1 MKKPIIYPKKTQKKP
16 QNNKSITNFDKKTTT
31 IEENN
36 ITLLKFFSLQRNTS
50 TNKVDPQRRQVA
62 NQLKHD
68 KTDPNK
74 DYRLSRFNFY
84 ESKKKKKP
92 SIKKFLKK
100 KIGKDDT
107 INKIDISSF
116 VFFSENFSKDIRNI
130 FENNFL
136 HNFKRYLMN
145 VFPSDKKNIG
155 PRQDLNISI
164 EPFNKFVHQ
173 IFKQFITK
181 YLLNTYHDLVY
192 ISQKYMIEQTKT
204 NNYSE
209 VELLSCNDKPNI
221 YLEYLPIN
229 LPESKLFYP
238 ELTKIIVRFI
248 KNFRK
253 KRRKKLEN
261 KALLLFRPN
270 NDFITY
276 INKIRLICTQ
286 LGYNLLIKEDEVNK
300 LISFEKLKLINQNYI
315 IGSLKDK
322 NKKYLQIID
331 SASTTKKWAQFLQ
344 TNDMYDLIEQE
355 EEKFYRMNKNRTQ
368 RQNSS
373 RNKYKKISK
382 SQSTINTTQDL
393 SKKLLEN
400 RIKANKSEE
409 ALSNTMLT
417 FIGHNSTDE
426 INSQENEQANN
437 SKEFV
442 IAKNYEQ
449 NILEKFNKRKNVIL
463 FVDNFE
469 ENEDNIKYLSQ
480 INSMIPNSKSPII
493 ILTNNLSLFNNTN
506 NNNTNPVIT
515 NNNFQTRYIP
525 YQIGNEGI
533 NNKENII
540 YITFLI
546 IYFISFFPKAELKKD
561 EEVED
566 NKNNNTEE
574 KNDIEINI
582 IHITDND
589 EENHEEKLNDIINN
603 NNYNYNL
610 DRIIKEINSVYID
623 TKFKIFDNN
632 VYSSFITL
640 SYIIAIKNN
649 YELDN
654 ILVYLKNLFQFMEK
668 QFKDNNIKQNALSI
682 ISLIKNKVLEEIEE
696 YQIKDDIDSNN
707 EDLGKL
713 NDICENNSFS
723 DYEYGMIYNSAE
735 NDYEN
740 KLKNYGIN
748 LGVDYNKESYFYLNE
763 FFDEHFKDKKMFNY
777 ISNKEIEERII
788 EDHKFYQSYYSSNI
802 NLNHSD
808 VIKINM
814 ILTQI
819 IFNERISS
827 EDTSKFIGTRK
838 RNNSKRN
845 NNSIKEIDPNIY
857 LQKEK
862 INLLNK
868 IFRKCNGD
876 IFTKYINAH
885 YGFKYFVEFVI
896 DNKKYFIPDKLLFF
910 NYFNDNYLMEKI
922 QSEFKIKYSEKEEE
936 DEEDDL
942 DLNDCEEEFEEEE
955 EEDY

>member
-16 QNNKSITNFDKKTTT
+16 QNNKSISNFDKKTTS

-36 ITLLKFFSLQRNTS
+36 SNLLKFFSLQINTS
-50 TNKVDPQRRQVA
+50 TNKVDPPRRQVA

-74 DYRLSRFNFY
+74 DYRLSHFNFY

-116 VFFSENFSKDIRNI
+116 VFFSEKFSKDIRNI

-145 VFPSDKKNIG
+145 VFPNDKKNIG

-393 SKKLLEN
+393 SKKLLQN
-400 RIKANKSEE
+400 RIKMNKSEE

-426 INSQENEQANN
+426 ISSQENEQANN
-437 SKEFV
+437 SKEFI

-493 ILTNNLSLFNNTN
+493 ILTNNLSLFNNSN
-506 NNNTNPVIT
+506 NNSNPVIT

-603 NNYNYNL
+603 NNYDYNL

>member
-16 QNNKSITNFDKKTTT
+16 QNNKSITNFDKKTTS

-36 ITLLKFFSLQRNTS
+36 SNLLKFFSLQINTS
-50 TNKVDPQRRQVA
+50 TNKVDPPRRQVA

-74 DYRLSRFNFY
+74 DYRLSHFNFY

-116 VFFSENFSKDIRNI
+116 VFFSEKFSKDIRNI

-145 VFPSDKKNIG
+145 VFPNDKKNIG

-181 YLLNTYHDLVY
+181 YLLNTYHNLVF

-493 ILTNNLSLFNNTN
+493 ILTNNLSLFNNSN
-506 NNNTNPVIT
+506 NNSNPVIT

-566 NKNNNTEE
+566 NKNNNTDE

-589 EENHEEKLNDIINN
+589 EENHEEKLNDIIKN
-603 NNYNYNL
+603 NNYDYNL

-763 FFDEHFKDKKMFNY
+763 FFDEHFQDKKMFNN

-922 QSEFKIKYSEKEEE
+922 QSEFKIKYSEREEE
-936 DEEDDL
+936 DEDDDL

>member
-1 MKKPIIYPKKTQKKP
+1 M
-16 QNNKSITNFDKKTTT
+16 
-31 IEENN
+31 
-36 ITLLKFFSLQRNTS
+36 
-50 TNKVDPQRRQVA
+50 
-62 NQLKHD
+62 
-68 KTDPNK
+68 
-74 DYRLSRFNFY
+74 
-84 ESKKKKKP
+84 
-92 SIKKFLKK
+92 
-100 KIGKDDT
+100 
-107 INKIDISSF
+107 
-116 VFFSENFSKDIRNI
+116 
-130 FENNFL
+130 
-136 HNFKRYLMN
+136 
-145 VFPSDKKNIG
+145 
-155 PRQDLNISI
+155 
-164 EPFNKFVHQ
+164 
-173 IFKQFITK
+173 
-181 YLLNTYHDLVY
+181 
-192 ISQKYMIEQTKT
+192 
-204 NNYSE
+204 
-209 VELLSCNDKPNI
+209 
-221 YLEYLPIN
+221 
-229 LPESKLFYP
+229 
-238 ELTKIIVRFI
+238 
-248 KNFRK
+248 
-253 KRRKKLEN
+253 
-261 KALLLFRPN
+261 
-270 NDFITY
+270 
-276 INKIRLICTQ
+276 
-286 LGYNLLIKEDEVNK
+286 
-300 LISFEKLKLINQNYI
+300 
-315 IGSLKDK
+315 
-322 NKKYLQIID
+322 
-331 SASTTKKWAQFLQ
+331 
-344 TNDMYDLIEQE
+344 
-355 EEKFYRMNKNRTQ
+355 
-368 RQNSS
+368 
-373 RNKYKKISK
+373 
-382 SQSTINTTQDL
+382 
-393 SKKLLEN
+393 
-400 RIKANKSEE
+400 
-409 ALSNTMLT
+409 
-417 FIGHNSTDE
+417 
-426 INSQENEQANN
+426 
-437 SKEFV
+437 
-442 IAKNYEQ
+442 
-449 NILEKFNKRKNVIL
+449 
-463 FVDNFE
+463 
-469 ENEDNIKYLSQ
+469 
-480 INSMIPNSKSPII
+480 
-493 ILTNNLSLFNNTN
+493 
-506 NNNTNPVIT
+506 
-515 NNNFQTRYIP
+515 
-525 YQIGNEGI
+525 
-533 NNKENII
+533 
-540 YITFLI
+540 
-546 IYFISFFPKAELKKD
+546 
-561 EEVED
+561 
-566 NKNNNTEE
+566 
-574 KNDIEINI
+574 

-603 NNYNYNL
+603 NNYDYNL

-763 FFDEHFKDKKMFNY
+763 FFDEHFKDKKMFNN

-845 NNSIKEIDPNIY
+845 NNLNKELDSNIY

>member
-16 QNNKSITNFDKKTTT
+16 QNNKSITNFDKKTTS

-36 ITLLKFFSLQRNTS
+36 SNLLKFFSLQINTS
-50 TNKVDPQRRQVA
+50 TNKVDPPRRQVA

-74 DYRLSRFNFY
+74 DYRLSHFNFY

-116 VFFSENFSKDIRNI
+116 VFFSEKFSKDIRNI

-145 VFPSDKKNIG
+145 VFPNDKKNIG

-238 ELTKIIVRFI
+238 ELTKIIVKFI

-331 SASTTKKWAQFLQ
+331 SASTTKKWARFLQ

-493 ILTNNLSLFNNTN
+493 ILTNNLSLFNNSN
-506 NNNTNPVIT
+506 NNSNPVIT

-603 NNYNYNL
+603 NNYDYNL

-763 FFDEHFKDKKMFNY
+763 FFGEHFKDKKMFNY

>member
-1 MKKPIIYPKKTQKKP
+1 MKKPINYPKKNPKKW
-16 QNNKSITNFDKKTTT
+16 QDNKNTLNSNKKTTP

-36 ITLLKFFSLQRNTS
+36 STLLNFFKPTSIHKSTS
-50 TNKVDPQRRQVA
+50 TNKEVQPRRQVI

-84 ESKKKKKP
+84 QSKKKKK
-92 SIKKFLKK
+92 SNIKNFLKK
-100 KIGKDDT
+100 MKDEDNNN
-107 INKIDISSF
+107 NKIDVSSF
-116 VFFSENFSKDIRNI
+116 IFFSEKFSKDIRNI

-136 HNFKRYLMN
+136 HNFKRYLIN
-145 VFPSDKKNIG
+145 VFPEDKKNIA

-164 EPFNKFVHQ
+164 EHFNKFVHQ

-192 ISQKYMIEQTKT
+192 ISQKYMIEQAKT

-209 VELLSCNDKPNI
+209 EELLSCNDKPNI

-229 LPESKLFYP
+229 LTESNLFYP
-238 ELTKIIVRFI
+238 QLRKIIVKFI
-248 KNFRK
+248 KNFRI

-261 KALLLFRPN
+261 KALILFRPN

-276 INKIRLICTQ
+276 ISKIRLICTQ

-322 NKKYLQIID
+322 NKKYLQIIE
-331 SASTTKKWAQFLQ
+331 SASTTKKWAKFLQ
-344 TNDMYDLIEQE
+344 ANDIYDLIEQE
-355 EEKFYRMNKNRTQ
+355 EEKFYKINRNKTQ
-368 RQNSS
+368 IQNNS

-382 SQSTINTTQDL
+382 SQSTINTTQNL
-393 SKKLLEN
+393 SKKILQN
-400 RIKANKSEE
+400 KIKTNKSEE
-409 ALSNTMLT
+409 ALSNTILT

-426 INSQENEQANN
+426 INSQGNEQANN
-437 SKEFV
+437 SKEFIV
-442 IAKNYEQ
+442 AKNYEQ

-469 ENEDNIKYLSQ
+469 ESEDNIKYLSQ

-493 ILTNNLSLFNNTN
+493 ILTNNLSLFNNSN
-506 NNNTNPVIT
+506 NNSNPAIT
-515 NNNFQTRYIP
+515 NSNFQTRYIP
-525 YQIGNEGI
+525 YQIENEGI
-533 NNKENII
+533 NNKENVI
-540 YITFLI
+540 YFTFLI

-561 EEVED
+561 EDND
-566 NKNNNTEE
+566 NKNVIDN
-574 KNDIEINI
+574 IVINI
-582 IHITDND
+582 IDDNENEN
-589 EENHEEKLNDIINN
+589 EEGLNTIS
-603 NNYNYNL
+603 NNYDYNL

-640 SYIIAIKNN
+640 SYIIAIINN

-682 ISLIKNKVLEEIEE
+682 ISLIKNKIFEEIDE
-696 YQIKDDIDSNN
+696 YQIKDDIETNN

-713 NDICENNSFS
+713 NDICESNSFS
-723 DYEYGMIYNSAE
+723 DYENGMIYNSAE
-735 NDYEN
+735 KDYEN
-740 KLKNYGIN
+740 KLMNYGIN
-748 LGVDYNKESYFYLNE
+748 VGVDYNKESYFYLNE
-763 FFDEHFKDKKMFNY
+763 FFDDYFKDKKIYNY

-788 EDHKFYQSYYSSNI
+788 EDHKFYQSYYNSNI

-819 IFNERISS
+819 IFNERISL
-827 EDTSKFIGTRK
+827 EDTSKFIGTRT
-838 RNNSKRN
+838 RNKSKKN
-845 NNSIKEIDPNIY
+845 DLNKELDSNIY
-857 LQKEK
+857 FQKEK

-885 YGFKYFVEFVI
+885 YGLKYFVEFVM
-896 DNKKYFIPDKLLFF
+896 DNKKYFIPDKILFY
-910 NYFNDNYLMEKI
+910 NYFNDYYLMEKI
-922 QSEFKIKYSEKEEE
+922 RSEYKIKYSEFEE

-942 DLNDCEEEFEEEE
+942 DLNDCDEESEEEE
-955 EEDY
+955 EN

>member
-1 MKKPIIYPKKTQKKP
+1 
-16 QNNKSITNFDKKTTT
+16 
-31 IEENN
+31 
-36 ITLLKFFSLQRNTS
+36 
-50 TNKVDPQRRQVA
+50 
-62 NQLKHD
+62 
-68 KTDPNK
+68 
-74 DYRLSRFNFY
+74 
-84 ESKKKKKP
+84 
-92 SIKKFLKK
+92 
-100 KIGKDDT
+100 
-107 INKIDISSF
+107 
-116 VFFSENFSKDIRNI
+116 
-130 FENNFL
+130 
-136 HNFKRYLMN
+136 
-145 VFPSDKKNIG
+145 
-155 PRQDLNISI
+155 
-164 EPFNKFVHQ
+164 
-173 IFKQFITK
+173 
-181 YLLNTYHDLVY
+181 
-192 ISQKYMIEQTKT
+192 
-204 NNYSE
+204 
-209 VELLSCNDKPNI
+209 
-221 YLEYLPIN
+221 
-229 LPESKLFYP
+229 
-238 ELTKIIVRFI
+238 
-248 KNFRK
+248 
-253 KRRKKLEN
+253 
-261 KALLLFRPN
+261 
-270 NDFITY
+270 
-276 INKIRLICTQ
+276 

-331 SASTTKKWAQFLQ
+331 SASTTKKWARFLQ

-493 ILTNNLSLFNNTN
+493 ILTNNLSLFNNSN
-506 NNNTNPVIT
+506 NNSNPVIT

-589 EENHEEKLNDIINN
+589 EENHEEKLNDIIKN
-603 NNYNYNL
+603 NNYDYNL
-610 DRIIKEINSVYID
+610 DRIIKEINSIYID

-763 FFDEHFKDKKMFNY
+763 FFGEHFKDKKMFNY

-845 NNSIKEIDPNIY
+845 NNLNKELDSNIY

-936 DEEDDL
+936 DEDDDL

-955 EEDY
+955 EEDF

>member
-16 QNNKSITNFDKKTTT
+16 QNNKSITNFDKKTTS

-36 ITLLKFFSLQRNTS
+36 SNLLKFFSLQINTS
-50 TNKVDPQRRQVA
+50 TNKVDPPRRQVA

-74 DYRLSRFNFY
+74 DYRLSHFNFY

-116 VFFSENFSKDIRNI
+116 VFFSEKFSKDIRNI

-136 HNFKRYLMN
+136 HNFKRYLTN

-181 YLLNTYHDLVY
+181 YLLNTYHNLVF

-493 ILTNNLSLFNNTN
+493 ILTNNLSLFNNSN
-506 NNNTNPVIT
+506 NNSNPVIT

-561 EEVED
+561 EEED
-566 NKNNNTEE
+566 SKNNNNTDE

-763 FFDEHFKDKKMFNY
+763 FFGEHFKDKKMFNY

>member
-50 TNKVDPQRRQVA
+50 TNKVDPPRRQVA

-116 VFFSENFSKDIRNI
+116 VFFGEKFSKDIRNI

-145 VFPSDKKNIG
+145 VFPNDKKNIG

-493 ILTNNLSLFNNTN
+493 ILTNNLSLFNNSN
-506 NNNTNPVIT
+506 NNSNPVIT

-589 EENHEEKLNDIINN
+589 EENHEEKLNDIIKN
-603 NNYNYNL
+603 NNYDYNL

-723 DYEYGMIYNSAE
+723 DYEYGMIYN
-735 NDYEN
+735 
-740 KLKNYGIN
+740 
-748 LGVDYNKESYFYLNE
+748 
-763 FFDEHFKDKKMFNY
+763 
-777 ISNKEIEERII
+777 
-788 EDHKFYQSYYSSNI
+788 
-802 NLNHSD
+802 
-808 VIKINM
+808 
-814 ILTQI
+814 
-819 IFNERISS
+819 
-827 EDTSKFIGTRK
+827 
-838 RNNSKRN
+838 
-845 NNSIKEIDPNIY
+845 
-857 LQKEK
+857 
-862 INLLNK
+862 
-868 IFRKCNGD
+868 
-876 IFTKYINAH
+876 
-885 YGFKYFVEFVI
+885 
-896 DNKKYFIPDKLLFF
+896 
-910 NYFNDNYLMEKI
+910 
-922 QSEFKIKYSEKEEE
+922 
-936 DEEDDL
+936 
-942 DLNDCEEEFEEEE
+942 
-955 EEDY
+955 

>member
-50 TNKVDPQRRQVA
+50 TNKVDPPRRQVA

-116 VFFSENFSKDIRNI
+116 VFFGEKFSKDIRNI

-145 VFPSDKKNIG
+145 VFPNDKKNIG

-493 ILTNNLSLFNNTN
+493 ILTNNLSLFNNSN
-506 NNNTNPVIT
+506 NNSNPVIT

-589 EENHEEKLNDIINN
+589 EENHEEKLNDIIKN
-603 NNYNYNL
+603 NNYDYNL

-735 NDYEN
+735 KEYEN

-763 FFDEHFKDKKMFNY
+763 FFDEHFQDKKIFNY

-845 NNSIKEIDPNIY
+845 NNLNKELDSNIY